1 MSTKRPRDETD
12 DDGMDV
18 VQPERRRKLEHSDQN
33 NKDETFLPALPK
45 RLSEDTESYVF
56 FKAFTLT
63 QIFN

>member
-1 MSTKRPRDETD
+1 MSTKRPRDEND

-18 VQPERRRKLEHSDQN
+18 EVQPERRRKLEN
-33 NKDETFLPALPK
+33 ETRDGESFLPALPK
-45 RLSEDTESYVF
+45 RSLEDTESYVF